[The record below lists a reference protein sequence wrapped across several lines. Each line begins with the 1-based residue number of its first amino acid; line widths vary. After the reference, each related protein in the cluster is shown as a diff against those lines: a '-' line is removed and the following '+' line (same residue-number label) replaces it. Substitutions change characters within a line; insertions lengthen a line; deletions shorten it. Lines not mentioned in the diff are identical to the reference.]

1 VAQVLRSTL
10 LAVLASF
17 VISSGSYFLTDE
29 FVRIWLPR
37 IDAYGSAVVH
47 GFPIPYLAYFPTNE
61 SSYLYYPLN
70 FAGDFAVWLV
80 VSFLVIST
88 FTIRRLVL
96 ASICGFVVTVSTLL
110 LSPLALATPND
121 LGSESTGFPM
131 GFPFEYLTRVV
142 GGLPG
147 QNIGVSYL
155 FSLTQALADYLL
167 WLGVVLS
174 AIGLFVLIIS
184 RNPKIIRPK
193 APDFTTTRRTP
204 YHTSQGD

>member
-1 VAQVLRSTL
+1 VAQVLRSAL

-37 IDAYGSAVVH
+37 IDAYGSAIVH
-47 GFPIPYLAYFPTNE
+47 GFPIPYLAYFPANE

-70 FAGDFAVWLV
+70 FAGDFAIWLV
-80 VSFLVIST
+80 ISFLVMST

-96 ASICGFVVTVSTLL
+96 ASICGFVVTASTLL

-121 LGSESTGFPM
+121 FASESTGIPM
-131 GFPFEYLTRVV
+131 GFPFEYLTRVIP
-142 GGLPG
+142 GLPG
-147 QNIGVSYL
+147 ANNSIFYA

-167 WLGVVLS
+167 WVGVMFS

-193 APDFTTTRRTP
+193 AHDFTTTRRTTS
-204 YHTSQGD
+204 HTAF